1 MNANR
6 TKQALA
12 SITDE
17 GLFEC
22 LATAVLREDNPLY
35 KPLVQTGV
43 NADGKTVKDPLD
55 GICFVSG
62 AEPSHLIAV
71 HHTTTERNSLKRK
84 WLHDLDAVKPHD
96 KSKKSSTPPGDFI
109 KTATIVAEERK
120 RVPNL
125 QATLVLTTNQEPS
138 ETVIREVEAVGRDHD
153 IEIDLWSCSRLAHF
167 LDNYPVGHRIRRQFL
182 QIEQELLSP
191 ELLHELSL
199 KSLKINPPPG
209 DDAEA
214 WIPRALDETLALG
227 LHRDVTFVVAGT
239 GQGKSVACY
248 RRLVSHVQEGG
259 FGLVLSHDVVAEAMT
274 LDQAIANTL
283 RQLHP
288 ALASDEETALSICS
302 PERPLLLVVEDIN
315 RADRTQFLAEKI
327 AGWSRTQAATE
338 DKSNWESKWHLLCP
352 LWPEMLALLGDQAR
366 KSIESLLVSAGGF
379 SENEGRDAVLAR
391 ARLVSNELSPLNALS
406 ISESLGHDPLLIALY
421 DFGNTPDP
429 GQVIGQFVDASLSR
443 TAAAAKDYLP
453 TEYRKALRVLAEGM
467 LAHRQ
472 IDLHWFNVSGWVDVQ
487 GEPLRLISH
496 IAHAGEL
503 ICLMGPI
510 ENQRLVFRHDR
521 VSDWLLAD
529 AAAELERRNALP
541 ICIVEEPYYAEVIG
555 AALFSSSLGS
565 NFLRRVAEAN
575 PLALFHALRLF
586 GDAIQSSYNDILQ
599 AIDRWL
605 DNPATHDRSN
615 LHLRLEALAMLAET
629 DSHRVLQSSR
639 SFQTGRSPVNSPAC
653 ATETLAVALNY
664 VWHWNQALMHHGVT
678 SRSNTQS
685 FGMVPN

>member
-1 MNANR
+1 MNATNR
-6 TKQALA
+6 TIQALA
-12 SITDE
+12 AITDE
-17 GLFEC
+17 GLFER

-43 NADGKTVKDPLD
+43 NAGGKTVKAPLD
-55 GICFVSG
+55 GICFVLG
-62 AEPSHLIAV
+62 AEPPHLIAV
-71 HHTTTERNSLKRK
+71 HHTTTARNNLKRK
-84 WLHDLDAVKPHD
+84 WLDDPD
-96 KSKKSSTPPGDFI
+96 GDFI
-109 KTATIVAEERK
+109 KTATIVAEK
-120 RVPNL
+120 RGNVPDL
-125 QATLVLTTNQEPS
+125 QATLVLTTNREPS
-138 ETVIREVEAVGRDHD
+138 EVVISEVEAAGRTHN
-153 IEIDLWSCSRLAHF
+153 IKIDLWSCSRLAHF
-167 LDNYPVGHRIRRQFL
+167 LDNYPVGHWIRRQFL
-182 QIEQELLSP
+182 QIEQELLSS

-199 KSLKINPPPG
+199 KSLEVNRPL
-209 DDAEA
+209 DNAEA

-248 RRLVSHVQEGG
+248 RRLVSHVQAGG
-259 FGLVLSHDVVAEAMT
+259 FGLVLSHDVVTEAMT

-302 PERPLLLVVEDIN
+302 PECLLLLVVEDIN

-338 DKSNWESKWHLLCP
+338 DKRNWETKWHLLCP
-352 LWPEMLALLGDQAR
+352 LWPEILALLGDQAR
-366 KSIESLLVSAGGF
+366 KSIEPLLISAGGF
-379 SENEGRDAVLAR
+379 SKDEGRDAVLAR
-391 ARLVSNELSPLNALS
+391 ARLVGKELSPLSALS

-443 TAAAAKDYLP
+443 TAAAAKDYPP
-453 TEYRKALRVLAEGM
+453 TEYRKALRVLAEGV

-472 IDLHWFNVSGWVDVQ
+472 IDPHWLNVSDWIDVQ

-503 ICLMGPI
+503 ICLMGPT

-521 VSDWLLAD
+521 VRDWLLAD

-541 ICIVEEPYYAEVIG
+541 TCIVAEPYYAEVIG
-555 AALFSSSLGS
+555 TVLVSSSLGP

-586 GDAIQSSYNDILQ
+586 GDTTQPSYDAILQ
-599 AIDRWL
+599 AIDRWF
-605 DNPATHDRSN
+605 DNPATHDCSN

-629 DSHRVLQSSR
+629 DS
-639 SFQTGRSPVNSPAC
+639 
-653 ATETLAVALNY
+653 LAVPAIVRKFPDREFSGQFARLRNGDTSGGIELCMILEPGIGY
-664 VWHWNQALMHHGVT
+664 PWRDIQIEHAKLRHGT
-678 SRSNTQS
+678 KLSQ
-685 FGMVPN
+685 